1 MYDSYF
7 PGLSLNGPRER
18 ERERDEG
25 SRLCRVY
32 TARVRPLPAPRFT
45 PRGRICAALC
55 TCTYSTDVA
64 RNLPCGHSTSGEGL
78 LTRATTFFFFLLLF
92 PTPTILSLWPRPVRR
107 TKRGRWR
114 DRARWLK
121 GGGGREGGTIATRRR
136 SFFRDVSIFW
146 RGTERNSFR
155 GRVFIEAMGKWG
167 TISILFFLFEIG
179 FLENFWIN
187 KLVRFV
193 SFSYF

>member
-1 MYDSYF
+1 MPCVYSSCTASSRTTVYP
-7 PGLSLNGPRER
+7 PGTYLRRPVH
-18 ERERDEG
+18 
-25 SRLCRVY
+25 VY
-32 TARVRPLPAPRFT
+32 LLHGCSSQFALRPLDFR
-45 PRGRICAALC
+45 RGAF
-55 TCTYSTDVA
+55 DA
-64 RNLPCGHSTSGEGL
+64 RNN
-78 LTRATTFFFFLLLF
+78 FFFSLLLF